1 MSLRERTRRAVRGEI
16 AEAAMGLF
24 LEKGF
29 DSTTV
34 EEIAQAAGISR
45 RSYFRYFTGKDEA
58 LAGALEAI
66 GRAIAEELAQRPAG
80 EAPWACL
87 RHAFAPLLAR
97 AEADPRA
104 AALARL
110 MLERPDLQ
118 RGKEAS
124 WQEGIAQALAHR
136 LPQGTTEPAFV
147 SRALAGAAI
156 CCLHS
161 AQDQWL
167 RPGEDRPLSALL
179 DTAMDAVH
187 PLRPG
192 ERRAKPAE

>member
-1 MSLRERTRRAVRGEI
+1 MRGEI
-16 AEAAMGLF
+16 AEAAMELF

-29 DSTTV
+29 DATTV

-45 RSYFRYFTGKDEA
+45 RSYFRYFSGKDEA
-58 LAGALEAI
+58 LAGALDAI
-66 GRAIAEELAQRPAG
+66 GRTIADELAQRPVG
-80 EAPWACL
+80 EAPWVCL
-87 RHAFAPLLAR
+87 KYAFAPLLAR

-118 RGKEAS
+118 QGKDSS
-124 WQEGIAQALAHR
+124 WQDGIAEALARR
-136 LPQGTTEPAFV
+136 LPPGTADPAFA

-156 CCLHS
+156 SCLHS

-167 RPGEDRPLSALL
+167 RPSEDRTLSALL

-187 PLRPG
+187 PLRPSD
-192 ERRAKPAE
+192 RRAKPAE